1 VARLFCLIAL
11 SGREVRRSNVF
22 AIIVPA
28 RGHIQFHNMGIN
40 HQRRHYRT
48 AHIRLA
54 QGVYKKIVNA
64 LCDARALPLH
74 CYSPFACLSAIL
86 LRKATNSLRFL
97 AS

>member
-1 VARLFCLIAL
+1 
-11 SGREVRRSNVF
+11 
-22 AIIVPA
+22 
-28 RGHIQFHNMGIN
+28 M
-40 HQRRHYRT
+40 
-48 AHIRLA
+48 A

-74 CYSPFACLSAIL
+74 CYLPFVRFSAIL

>member
-1 VARLFCLIAL
+1 MARLFCLIVL
-11 SGREVRRSNVF
+11 SGGEVRRSNVF

-64 LCDARALPLH
+64 LCGARALLLH
-74 CYSPFACLSAIL
+74 CYLPFVCFSAIL
-86 LRKATNSLRFL
+86 LRKATKSLRFL